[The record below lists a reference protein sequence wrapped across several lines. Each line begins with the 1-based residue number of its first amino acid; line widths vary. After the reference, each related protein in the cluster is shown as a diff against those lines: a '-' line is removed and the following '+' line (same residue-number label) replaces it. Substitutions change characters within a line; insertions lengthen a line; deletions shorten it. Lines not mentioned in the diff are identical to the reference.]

1 MILLMRNQN
10 MMPLAYEN
18 LKQKFSQNVRKPN
31 YKSRAKIELG
41 NEERNI
47 QLSTLKLWGDL
58 DIQRKVKIKAS
69 SVTTSQSFSPPRKN
83 PKGSS
88 PTLKVPRRGAK
99 IGERNCSQAPMNTLQ
114 IRQPTHLRNHS
125 YL

>member
-1 MILLMRNQN
+1 MRNQN

-69 SVTTSQSFSPPRKN
+69 SVTTSQSYPTKKKSKRQFSH
-83 PKGSS
+83 
-88 PTLKVPRRGAK
+88 A
-99 IGERNCSQAPMNTLQ
+99 
-114 IRQPTHLRNHS
+114 
-125 YL
+125 